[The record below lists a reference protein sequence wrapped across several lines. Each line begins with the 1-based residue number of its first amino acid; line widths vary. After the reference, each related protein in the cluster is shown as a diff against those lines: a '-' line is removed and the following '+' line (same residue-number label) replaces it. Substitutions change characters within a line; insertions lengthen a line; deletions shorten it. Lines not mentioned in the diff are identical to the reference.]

1 LRLDSEFLKKEYLS
15 IYEILDKK
23 ECDKLA
29 QVCSWITQGPN
40 PVFSDS
46 GIPCLTGRNINKG
59 RVSYTNTDIVSTA
72 EYENLKRFQLRIG
85 DTLITLKGKGS
96 IGKIGYVIDNRK
108 AIFSRD
114 IGIIRPNKIDS
125 AYVNAFILS
134 KYGTKL
140 VERGETGG
148 TGQST
153 LATSY
158 LKNIDIPRVGI
169 EKEIGELVISSENIL
184 SKSQQT
190 YAKAENILLS
200 EVGLEDFTPST
211 DPVNI
216 KNFSKSFASSGRL
229 DAEYYQ
235 RKYDDIENEIKKH
248 NKTDTL
254 NNLIIKIDTG
264 EYSPEY
270 FHKDEMEG
278 LTFYIRSTNIKGGQ
292 VEFDDD
298 YYVRR
303 NEFVRIARKGAILTA
318 RVGSIGVFGEVR
330 EELNGAVYSDNVLCF
345 YLPDTFIPSVYTLLF
360 NTKVFFEMI
369 DRLARGSVQQRLNQ
383 ETLKDL
389 IIPVIPYT
397 QQQRIATLVE
407 ESFALKQQSG
417 VLLDV
422 AKRAI
427 EIVIE
432 ENEAIALEFIKANS

>member
-1 LRLDSEFLKKEYLS
+1 MRLDSEFLKKEYLS